1 MDLLEA
7 MFGEKKPSEELKT
20 TGAPFTISTKF
31 VPRRLSSRKE
41 DKMQVLISVKNNTS
55 EDQLVSLD
63 FLLPSGVTF
72 GFDPTGIGK
81 KMEKRLG
88 HLAPGETKETTITVW
103 GNNQTKEGEY
113 PLKITAFS
121 HYLDYN
127 KVLNYIERTVSVRVV

>member
-1 MDLLEA
+1 MGLLEA

-20 TGAPFTISTKF
+20 SGAPFTISTKF

-41 DKMQVLISVKNNTS
+41 DRMQVMISVKNNTS

-63 FLLPSGVTF
+63 FLLPGGVTF

-88 HLAPGETKETTITVW
+88 HLAPGEIKEITITVW

-127 KVLNYIERTVSVRVV
+127 KVLNYIERIVSVRIV